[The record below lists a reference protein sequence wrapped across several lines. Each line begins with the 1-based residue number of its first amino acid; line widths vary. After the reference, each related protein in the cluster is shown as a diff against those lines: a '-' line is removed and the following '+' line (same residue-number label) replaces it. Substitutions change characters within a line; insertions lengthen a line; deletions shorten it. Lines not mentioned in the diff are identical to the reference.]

1 VAALLVSGCAY
12 RDDEPSAPRELT
24 VARGAVSARY
34 VAGDRL
40 GSTRLA
46 APVVTSLIANLAP
59 AAVPDATGERVAYN
73 SWRGDRP
80 VVRVR
85 DGSDV
90 VLAEGA
96 YSPAW
101 RRDGAI
107 AYFQAL
113 RQDLPSLA
121 EIRRYRG
128 HIVVRGE
135 VEEKPARWTRQ
146 PARYAV
152 AAWAGDHL
160 LAYRITSGWPELLV
174 LDGSGRQRLL
184 ARAAALVAISPDARN
199 IFVSTYGASPPLV
212 RVLDIGTGAERAR
225 LRVPGVRWIVEAG
238 SWRGGRVAASASSGI
253 AVFGVTGAKITL
265 QQLLRLDRKGFPTGV
280 FEPQLD
286 EAGGRVTAWGER
298 ESRPRQAFPG
308 VAVVQCDLAERRCV
322 RGRELSSAVG
332 LRLVYDPSR
341 P

>member
-1 VAALLVSGCAY
+1 MAALLVSGCAH
-12 RDDEPSAPRELT
+12 RGDESALPRELT
-24 VARGAVSARY
+24 VARGDVSARF

-46 APVVTSLIANLAP
+46 SPVVTNLIANLAP

-80 VVRVR
+80 LVRVR
-85 DGSDV
+85 DGSDI
-90 VLAEGA
+90 VLADGA

-113 RQDLPSLA
+113 RPDLPSLA
-121 EIRRYRG
+121 EVRRYRG
-128 HIVVRGE
+128 HMVVRDDLKAQP
-135 VEEKPARWTRQ
+135 VRWTRQ
-146 PARYAV
+146 PARYVV
-152 AAWAGDHL
+152 AAWAGDRL

-174 LDGSGRQRLL
+174 LDGPGRQRLL
-184 ARAAALVAISPDARN
+184 ARDAALVAVSPDARN
-199 IFVSTYGASPPLV
+199 VFVSTYGESPPLV
-212 RVLDIGTGAERAR
+212 RVLDVGTGAERAR

-253 AVFGVTGAKITL
+253 AVFGVTDAKITL
-265 QQLLRLDRKGFPTGV
+265 QRLLRLDRKGFPTGV

-286 EAGGRVTAWGER
+286 EAGGQVTAWGER
-298 ESRPRQAFPG
+298 ESRPRQAFPS
-308 VAVVQCDLAERRCV
+308 VAVVECDLAERRCV
-322 RGRELSSAVG
+322 RGPELSSAVG
-332 LRLVYDPSR
+332 PRLVYDPSR

>member
-1 VAALLVSGCAY
+1 MAALLVAGCAD
-12 RDDEPSAPRELT
+12 RGDEPSAPRVLT
-24 VARGAVSARY
+24 VARGEVSARY

-46 APVVTSLIANLAP
+46 APVVANLIANLAP
-59 AAVPDATGERVAYN
+59 AAVPDPTGERVAYN

-80 VVRVR
+80 LVRVR

-113 RQDLPSLA
+113 RPDLPSLA
-121 EIRRYRG
+121 EARGYRG
-128 HIVVRGE
+128 HIVVRDDLD
-135 VEEKPARWTRQ
+135 EKPVRWTRQ
-146 PARYAV
+146 PARYVV
-152 AAWAGDHL
+152 AAWAGDRL

-184 ARAAALVAISPDARN
+184 ARDAALVAISPDALN
-199 IFVSTYGASPPLV
+199 VFVSTYGASRPLV
-212 RVLDIGTGAERAR
+212 RVLDVETGEERAR

-238 SWRGGRVAASASSGI
+238 SWRGGRVAASASAGI
-253 AVFGVTGAKITL
+253 AVFGVTDTKITL
-265 QQLLRLDRKGFPTGV
+265 QQLLRLERRGFPTGV

-298 ESRPRQAFPG
+298 ESRPRQALPG
-308 VAVVQCDLAERRCV
+308 VAVVECDLAERRCV

-332 LRLVYDPSR
+332 LRLVYNPSR